1 MKWKDLIENWGLTSL
16 KLKAGFLETE
26 WKPTDP
32 DKDAAWDLYVELLTR
47 ITTQAL
53 PDQDGIEKT
62 ALDSIYS
69 IFPTTRSIL
78 KSRGR
83 QCVEFT
89 KLAVIVLNQI
99 VRPFTAKWHKLSTDG
114 SFSNPEICQQFRQEL
129 AILQSQLIIYAKALS
144 DIADVE
150 DLTDL
155 NAAVANV

>member
-1 MKWKDLIENWGLTSL
+1 MKWRDLLENWGLTSL

-47 ITTQAL
+47 ITTQPL
-53 PDQDGIEKT
+53 PTQDGIEKT

-69 IFPTTRSIL
+69 LFPTTRSIL

-89 KLAVIVLNQI
+89 KLAVVVLNQI
-99 VRPFTAKWHKLSTDG
+99 VRPFTAKWHRVSTEG
-114 SFSNPEICQQFRQEL
+114 GFSKPESCQQFRQEL
-129 AILQSQLIIYAKALS
+129 AELQSQLIVYAKALA
-144 DIADVE
+144 DIAGVE
-150 DLTDL
+150 DLTELDSSE
-155 NAAVANV
+155 A

>member
-1 MKWKDLIENWGLTSL
+1 MKWKDLLEKWGMTSL

-26 WKPTDP
+26 WKPTAP

-47 ITTQAL
+47 ITTQTI

-69 IFPTTRSIL
+69 LFPTTRSIL

-89 KLAVIVLNQI
+89 KLSVVVLNQI
-99 VRPFTAKWHKLSTDG
+99 IRPFTAKWHKVSTEG
-114 SFSNPEICQQFRQEL
+114 GFSKPETCQQFRQEL
-129 AILQSQLIIYAKALS
+129 TTLQSQLIIYATALA
-144 DIADVE
+144 DIAGVE
-150 DLTDL
+150 DLTYL
-155 NAAVANV
+155 NASIA

>member
-1 MKWKDLIENWGLTSL
+1 MKWKDLLENWGLTSL

-26 WKPTDP
+26 WKPTEP

-47 ITTQAL
+47 ISTQSL

-62 ALDSIYS
+62 ALDSTYS
-69 IFPTTRSIL
+69 LFPTTRSIL

-89 KLAVIVLNQI
+89 KLAVVVLNQI
-99 VRPFTAKWHKLSTDG
+99 VRPFAAKWHKVSTDG
-114 SFSNPEICQQFRQEL
+114 GFSNPETCQQFRQEL
-129 AILQSQLIIYAKALS
+129 TTLQSQLIIYAKALS
-144 DIADVE
+144 DIAGVE

-155 NAAVANV
+155 NATGV